1 MAGQGAVGKL
11 PDSVPRRERARTASR
26 ATPTA
31 RLLPSV
37 KEHRTLEELAYR
49 DIRRAIMDR
58 RLAPGQR
65 IVTNAIAAESGVSR
79 IPIIQALR
87 RLQSEGFVRI
97 TPHKDVVVRRP
108 SAEEFRERFLLMAVL
123 EAFCLRE
130 SVGKITPVVMKQVR
144 ALQAELVA
152 ARKAKDAARG
162 ASLDGE
168 FHMRMYQASGLPR
181 TLQILQ
187 NLFDRGEY
195 YRLIMHA
202 RRGGSPRNPWR
213 STKRSCGPW
222 MPGIWRRRPRRSSA
236 TACAP
241 CGGWRRRPRR

>member
-79 IPIIQALR
+79 IPVIQALR

-181 TLQILQ
+181 TLQ
-187 NLFDRGEY
+187 RGR
-195 YRLIMHA
+195 RLREMSAHRRMGPGPGNPCCRLEGHPS
-202 RRGGSPRNPWR
+202 RRG
-213 STKRSCGPW
+213 
-222 MPGIWRRRPRRSSA
+222 A
-236 TACAP
+236 
-241 CGGWRRRPRR
+241 GGGTTNK

>member
-1 MAGQGAVGKL
+1 MAGKVAVGKL
-11 PDSVPRRERARTASR
+11 PDSAPRRARARTASR
-26 ATPTA
+26 ATPTT

-49 DIRRAIMDR
+49 DIRRAIAEG

-87 RLQSEGFVRI
+87 RLQAEGIVRI

-108 SAEEFRERFLLMAVL
+108 SPEEFRERFLLMAVL

-130 SVGKITPVVMKQVR
+130 AAGKITPAVMEQGR

-152 ARKAKDAARG
+152 ARKAKDAAR
-162 ASLDGE
+162 AAPLDGE

-187 NLFDRGEY
+187 NLFDQGEY

-202 RRGGSPRNPWR
+202 RRGGFAKESLEEHEAILRAPDAGGLEKAAKAIERHR
-213 STKRSCGPW
+213 LRA
-222 MPGIWRRRPRRSSA
+222 MRRLEK
-236 TACAP
+236 TA
-241 CGGWRRRPRR
+241 